1 MLNILFVCSRN
12 QWRSLTAEK
21 VFRNYAGVSVK
32 SAGTENAARIRISE
46 KLVKWAHIIFVMEK
60 KHRQRID
67 ERFPSHDK
75 EVIILD
81 IPDNYEFMD
90 EELIQIIK
98 KSVEPFLTNMD

>member
-21 VFRNYAGVSVK
+21 IFKNQPGVSVK

-46 KLVKWAHIIFVMEK
+46 KLLKWAEIIFVMEK

-67 ERFPSHDK
+67 ERFPNHGK
-75 EVIILD
+75 EIIILD

-90 EELIQIIK
+90 EELVQIIK
-98 KSVEPFLTNMD
+98 KSVGPFLAKMD